1 MMPPGEALPGKE
13 GGEGRPEE
21 KGAPGALKGGP
32 DSEGREGRE
41 AGESPVLGEGREEE
55 PREQAYFVTLRYGRM
70 RHRGTF
76 LAKDPDLSPG
86 SWVLAR
92 TPRGVE
98 PGLVISLPRTQP
110 LPTRGG
116 IPEEDQ
122 QPAGEVLRRLQPG
135 EAKPPWEETGRF
147 STFFFVGQEMI
158 RSLGLP
164 MKLTD
169 VEVLPRREKA
179 VFYFLADGRVDF
191 RQLVRNLA
199 RALKIRVEMKQ
210 IGVRDEA
217 RLKGTCG
224 HCGLPLCCTSWIRKM
239 APVNMKMAKT
249 QKTTLDP
256 DKISGRCGRLLCCLR
271 YEEETYKENRKS
283 LPPRNSWVETPQ
295 GTGRVVAQEVLMC
308 RVRVVLASGE
318 VQVFPLEE
326 VKPVPPP
333 RPGEGG
339 GQAGRAQAGAGG
351 GGAGKAKE
359 TRPSARGAREGKE
372 GPAGPAGGTSP
383 QEGKKESRKK
393 KGRRRRR
400 PGKGGGP
407 RKRPSQPPQD

>member
-1 MMPPGEALPGKE
+1 MSPEAKPSSGGEEGNRGRSLGEREEREERPGKE
-13 GGEGRPEE
+13 REEGEETSGEG
-21 KGAPGALKGGP
+21 K
-32 DSEGREGRE
+32 
-41 AGESPVLGEGREEE
+41 
-55 PREQAYFVTLRYGRM
+55 YFVSLRYGRM

-76 LAKDPDLSPG
+76 VTRDASLSPG
-86 SWVLAR
+86 DWVQAR

-98 PGLVISLPRTQP
+98 PALVISLPRTQP

-116 IPEEDQ
+116 WPEEDRQ
-122 QPAGEVLRRLQPG
+122 VSGEVYRKLRPF
-135 EAKPPWEETGRF
+135 EVDPPWEESGRL
-147 STFFFVGQEMI
+147 SAAYYVGLDMI

-164 MKLTD
+164 MKLTS

-179 VFYFLADGRVDF
+179 IFYFLADGRVDF

-224 HCGLPLCCTSWIRKM
+224 HCGLPLCCGNWIRKM

-271 YEEETYKENRKS
+271 YEEEVYKENRKS
-283 LPPRNSWVETPQ
+283 LPQRNTWVQTPS
-295 GTGRVVAQEVLMC
+295 GAGRVVGHEVLMC
-308 RVRVVLASGE
+308 RVRVVLQSGE

-326 VKPVPPP
+326 VRSIPQPSQEAPAAGAEKP
-333 RPGEGG
+333 
-339 GQAGRAQAGAGG
+339 AQAA
-351 GGAGKAKE
+351 
-359 TRPSARGAREGKE
+359 PAREGK
-372 GPAGPAGGTSP
+372 PRGTR
-383 QEGKKESRKK
+383 EGKGGRQPGEARPGREGRKVQQRKK
-393 KGRRRRR
+393 KAKKKRR
-400 PGKGGGP
+400 PGKGSGQRRRPGP
-407 RKRPSQPPQD
+407 PSHPG